1 MVALWG
7 GLGAPTHSPGT
18 TDRRCSLP
26 SPFHSPKIR
35 AERAP
40 AIPAAD
46 DVSAWLPA
54 SLACFR
60 RYLDDFDFQ
69 LVPPLSSAL
78 SPILLLLPPRTVSA
92 PPSPAARKRRRT
104 MDDFAR
110 FVKRHA
116 VRREKS
122 RRERERERYLLGRRR
137 RRRRSGEEAEK
148 KSAEKAM
155 VGETRRGFVARTV
168 CRSGWTTRRGPFV
181 SSARS
186 IVYPGVDRWPIY
198 TCTVAPPRAREDRH
212 KWSSTRHSEAF
223 HAAGVLATRYA
234 STPTPSTPSRI
245 SSGRNN
251 LSSARWRQ
259 GVVRRDVTRPVYM
272 NGRRAERF
280 PAFFDL

>member
-122 RRERERERYLLGRRR
+122 RRERGYLLGRRRR

-168 CRSGWTTRRGPFV
+168 
-181 SSARS
+181 S
-186 IVYPGVDRWPIY
+186 IRMDD
-198 TCTVAPPRAREDRH
+198 A
-212 KWSSTRHSEAF
+212 
-223 HAAGVLATRYA
+223 
-234 STPTPSTPSRI
+234 
-245 SSGRNN
+245 
-251 LSSARWRQ
+251 
-259 GVVRRDVTRPVYM
+259 TRPVRII
-272 NGRRAERF
+272 GSIDRISRHRSVADIHVHGSTTSG
-280 PAFFDL
+280 PGGSP

>member
-1 MVALWG
+1 MVVALWG

-122 RRERERERYLLGRRR
+122 RREREREDIFWEEEEEEEDREKKRRR
-137 RRRRSGEEAEK
+137 RARRKRWLAKRGVDSWREPCVDPDG
-148 KSAEKAM
+148 
-155 VGETRRGFVARTV
+155 RRDE
-168 CRSGWTTRRGPFV
+168 
-181 SSARS
+181 ARS
-186 IVYPGVDRWPIY
+186 YHRLDRSYI
-198 TCTVAPPRAREDRH
+198 
-212 KWSSTRHSEAF
+212 
-223 HAAGVLATRYA
+223 
-234 STPTPSTPSRI
+234 
-245 SSGRNN
+245 
-251 LSSARWRQ
+251 
-259 GVVRRDVTRPVYM
+259 
-272 NGRRAERF
+272 
-280 PAFFDL
+280 PA

>member
-1 MVALWG
+1 MMFPHGYPRASRVFDV
-7 GLGAPTHSPGT
+7 TSMISIFSSCH
-18 TDRRCSLP
+18 
-26 SPFHSPKIR
+26 PF
-35 AERAP
+35 
-40 AIPAAD
+40 
-46 DVSAWLPA
+46 L
-54 SLACFR
+54 
-60 RYLDDFDFQ
+60 
-69 LVPPLSSAL
+69 
-78 SPILLLLPPRTVSA
+78 
-92 PPSPAARKRRRT
+92 PPSPPSSSSFLLGRYPLHLLRRRESVVVRWT
-104 MDDFAR
+104 ISRDSSNATPCDAR
-110 FVKRHA
+110 N
-116 VRREKS
+116 RE
-122 RRERERERYLLGRRR
+122 ERERERGYLLGRRR

-245 SSGRNN
+245 SSRRNN

>member
-26 SPFHSPKIR
+26 FPFYSPKIQ

-46 DVSAWLPA
+46 DVSAWVPA
-54 SLACFR
+54 RFACFR

-69 LVPPLSSAL
+69 PVPPFSSAFF
-78 SPILLLLPPRTVSA
+78 PFLLLLPRIPPPFAPLRFSTFSA
-92 PPSPAARKRRRT
+92 RRRESVVV
-104 MDDFAR
+104 DGR
-110 FVKRHA
+110 FRHA
-116 VRREKS
+116 MREIEK
-122 RRERERERYLLGRRR
+122 RGRERERICSRKKKKKKKKRRR
-137 RRRRSGEEAEK
+137 GAWRKRLFAKQAWIRRENRVDPDGRD
-148 KSAEKAM
+148 
-155 VGETRRGFVARTV
+155 
-168 CRSGWTTRRGPFV
+168 PFV
-181 SSARS
+181 SSGRS

-198 TCTVAPPRAREDRH
+198 TCTVAPPRAQEDRH

-245 SSGRNN
+245 SSGRKS
-251 LSSARWRQ
+251 LSSVRWRQ
-259 GVVRRDVTRPVYM
+259 GVVRRDVTWPVYI
-272 NGRRAERF
+272 NGRRAALPQRF

>member
-1 MVALWG
+1 MMFPHGYPRASRVFDV
-7 GLGAPTHSPGT
+7 TSMISIFSSCH
-18 TDRRCSLP
+18 
-26 SPFHSPKIR
+26 PF
-35 AERAP
+35 
-40 AIPAAD
+40 
-46 DVSAWLPA
+46 L
-54 SLACFR
+54 
-60 RYLDDFDFQ
+60 
-69 LVPPLSSAL
+69 
-78 SPILLLLPPRTVSA
+78 
-92 PPSPAARKRRRT
+92 PPSPPSSDGIRSTFSGGEKASSYDGRFRAIRQTPRRAT
-104 MDDFAR
+104 
-110 FVKRHA
+110 
-116 VRREKS
+116 REIEK
-122 RRERERERYLLGRRR
+122 RERERGYLLGRRR

>member
-122 RRERERERYLLGRRR
+122 RRERERERISSGKKKKKKKKIG
-137 RRRRSGEEAEK
+137 RRSGEEER
-148 KSAEKAM
+148 
-155 VGETRRGFVARTV
+155 GESDGWRNAAWIRGENR
-168 CRSGWTTRRGPFV
+168 V
-181 SSARS
+181 SIRMDDA
-186 IVYPGVDRWPIY
+186 
-198 TCTVAPPRAREDRH
+198 
-212 KWSSTRHSEAF
+212 
-223 HAAGVLATRYA
+223 
-234 STPTPSTPSRI
+234 
-245 SSGRNN
+245 
-251 LSSARWRQ
+251 
-259 GVVRRDVTRPVYM
+259 TRPVRII
-272 NGRRAERF
+272 GSIDRISRRRSVADIHVHGSTTSG
-280 PAFFDL
+280 PGGSP

>member
-26 SPFHSPKIR
+26 SPFYSPKIQ

-46 DVSAWLPA
+46 DVSTWVPA
-54 SLACFR
+54 RFACFR

-69 LVPPLSSAL
+69 LVPPLFFRAL
-78 SPILLLLPPRTVSA
+78 PL
-92 PPSPAARKRRRT
+92 PPSPSSSNALSTAFRLT
-104 MDDFAR
+104 LLQ
-110 FVKRHA
+110 
-116 VRREKS
+116 RRESGVVDGRFRAIRQTPRRATREIEK
-122 RRERERERYLLGRRR
+122 RGREREREYLLGGRRGR
-137 RRRRSGEEAEK
+137 SGGSGEEERGAR
-148 KSAEKAM
+148 
-155 VGETRRGFVARTV
+155 GESDCVAKRGVDWSREL
-168 CRSGWTTRRGPFV
+168 CRSGWTTRRDPSV
-181 SSARS
+181 SSGRS

-198 TCTVAPPRAREDRH
+198 TCTVAPPRAQEDRH

-245 SSGRNN
+245 SSGRKN
-251 LSSARWRQ
+251 LSSVRWRQ
-259 GVVRRDVTRPVYM
+259 GVVRRDVT
-272 NGRRAERF
+272 
-280 PAFFDL
+280 